1 MMFQTKTLLVLFL
14 STKLKI
20 IVTDHGTS
28 AMSNTY
34 RRHCLQTTRFKADIN
49 SKSKYGIPLPLVHR
63 WFHGEASQRKSVI
76 ELLLQAGVTE

>member
-34 RRHCLQTTRFKADIN
+34 QRHCLQTTRFKADIN
-49 SKSKYGIPLPLVHR
+49 SKSKYGIPLSLVHR
-63 WFHGEASQRKSVI
+63 SFRGEASQRKSVI